1 MREVGAGGV
10 PRRNRGGTPVK
21 ATVEIPSGRRREN
34 ALDSEPDEDPDS
46 TESLIGDVPL
56 DELYGILKNKR
67 RRLVLHYLLN
77 AADHEGVLGTIATQI
92 AAWENDIPVAE
103 VDSTLRKRTYNTLQ
117 QTHLPKMD
125 EVGLVEY
132 DRYRGT
138 ISLAVSPRSL
148 RAFLVTLPKT
158 GDMGWRLFFGTGVAL
173 WLLLAANWV
182 AVHVLELYSPGNA
195 RILTGLALLLV
206 FVGILQVGRMLR

>member
-1 MREVGAGGV
+1 MAALDIPSLRG
-10 PRRNRGGTPVK
+10 RNRIT
-21 ATVEIPSGRRREN
+21 E
-34 ALDSEPDEDPDS
+34 DEPDQDPDV
-46 TESLIGDVPL
+46 TESLVGEVPL
-56 DELYGILKNKR
+56 DELYGVLKNKR

-77 AADHEGVLGTIATQI
+77 ARDHEGVLGTVATQI

-148 RAFLVTLPKT
+148 RAFLVALPKT
-158 GDMGWRLFFGTGVAL
+158 SEIGWRLFFGSGVAL

-195 RILTGLALLLV
+195 RLLTGLALLLV
-206 FVGILQVGRMLR
+206 FVGIVQVGRLLR